1 MNMISGG
8 GTTYAESVCVW
19 WGGWNGQLL
28 VAIIIMETIS
38 NMQQLSE
45 GDLILQPVIVMQCY
59 TLTT

>member
-1 MNMISGG
+1 MSGG

-38 NMQQLSE
+38 NCSNYLK
-45 GDLILQPVIVMQCY
+45 GIILCNLWLWCTV
-59 TLTT
+59 LHS